1 MAQKKIRD
9 LAAVPEIL
17 GEYYLVVE
25 TPEGTK
31 QTLFSE
37 FCKNIFAADIT
48 ESKAEFPE
56 IGKNDTLPVIV
67 GKLKK
72 WQADTIAK
80 IEAGATQENIISE
93 FPEIGEGEE
102 GEAAKEALK
111 EKIASGYLAYTMNQK
126 LTKVIKDNGD
136 LLKDYEVMKRES
148 MASYGY
154 FGIEWSLDELMALVK
169 AGSWDKFAVG
179 DYFIETT
186 SSGEKIMWE
195 VAGKNSY
202 LHCGDTELNKK
213 HIVCCPRDC
222 LETYYKFNTSH
233 TNAGGYAASLMP
245 ANLETEANKFSSK
258 LQGYMTTIRRLEN
271 NKGTWAW
278 ASRRIFLPG
287 IVELCGSN
295 GFADGYSGGA
305 FNQLPLFTGGNAHI
319 LKGAGF
325 NKKKAGR
332 VNVWTA
338 DPSAASATHFC
349 FFDFAGGYSH
359 HGGAASDL
367 ALAPLIVL
375 S

>member
-111 EKIASGYLAYTMNQK
+111 EKIASGYLAYIMNQS
-126 LTKVIKDNGD
+126 LTKVIKDNAD
-136 LLKDYEVMKRES
+136 LLNDYEVMKREI
-148 MASYGY
+148 MAPYGY
-154 FGIEWSLDELMALVK
+154 FGIEWGLDDLMALVK

-202 LHCGDTELNKK
+202 LHCGDTELNKN

-271 NKGTWAW
+271 NKGAWAW

-287 IVELCGSN
+287 IAELCGSN

-305 FNQLPLFTGGNAHI
+305 FNQLQLFTGGNAHI

-332 VNVWTA
+332 VSFWTA
-338 DPSAASATHFC
+338 DPSAADTTDFC
-349 FFDFAGGYSH
+349 FFAHSGYSLD
-359 HGGAASDL
+359 GGAANAF

>member
-111 EKIASGYLAYTMNQK
+111 EKIASGYLAYIMNQS
-126 LTKVIKDNGD
+126 LTKAIKDNAD
-136 LLKDYEVMKRES
+136 LLNDYEVMKREI
-148 MASYGY
+148 MAPYGY
-154 FGIEWSLDELMALVK
+154 FGIEWGLDDLMALVK

-202 LHCGDTELNKK
+202 LHCGDTELNKN

-305 FNQLPLFTGGNAHI
+305 FNQLQLFTGGNAHI

-332 VNVWTA
+332 FYFWTA
-338 DPSAASATHFC
+338 DPSAANTTNFC
-349 FFDFAGGYSH
+349 AFTSNGYSNNY
-359 HGGAASDL
+359 GAADDL

>member
-111 EKIASGYLAYTMNQK
+111 EKM
-126 LTKVIKDNGD
+126 
-136 LLKDYEVMKRES
+136 
-148 MASYGY
+148 
-154 FGIEWSLDELMALVK
+154 
-169 AGSWDKFAVG
+169 
-179 DYFIETT
+179 
-186 SSGEKIMWE
+186 
-195 VAGKNSY
+195 
-202 LHCGDTELNKK
+202 
-213 HIVCCPRDC
+213 
-222 LETYYKFNTSH
+222 
-233 TNAGGYAASLMP
+233 
-245 ANLETEANKFSSK
+245 FS
-258 LQGYMTTIRRLEN
+258 
-271 NKGTWAW
+271 
-278 ASRRIFLPG
+278 
-287 IVELCGSN
+287 
-295 GFADGYSGGA
+295 
-305 FNQLPLFTGGNAHI
+305 
-319 LKGAGF
+319 
-325 NKKKAGR
+325 
-332 VNVWTA
+332 
-338 DPSAASATHFC
+338 
-349 FFDFAGGYSH
+349 
-359 HGGAASDL
+359 
-367 ALAPLIVL
+367 
-375 S
+375 

>member
-111 EKIASGYLAYTMNQK
+111 EKIASGYLAYIMNQS
-126 LTKVIKDNGD
+126 LTKAIKDNAD
-136 LLKDYEVMKRES
+136 LLNDYEVMKREI
-148 MASYGY
+148 MAPYGY
-154 FGIEWSLDELMALVK
+154 FGIEWGLDDLMALVK

-202 LHCGDTELNKK
+202 LHCGDTELNKN

-305 FNQLPLFTGGNAHI
+305 FNQLQLFTGGNAHI

-332 VNVWTA
+332 VYFWTA
-338 DPSAASATHFC
+338 DPSAAHTTDFCYFDRYGRSA
-349 FFDFAGGYSH
+349 DN
-359 HGGAASDL
+359 GAAHDL

>member
-17 GEYYLVVE
+17 GSYYLVIE

-31 QTLFSE
+31 QTSFSE
-37 FCKNIFAADIT
+37 FCKNVFAAEIT
-48 ESKAEFPE
+48 ETTAEFPE
-56 IGKNDTLPVIV
+56 IAKNDTIPAII

-72 WQADTIAK
+72 WQQDTIEK
-80 IEAGATQENIISE
+80 IEGCITQEKIISVL
-93 FPEIGEGEE
+93 PENVEDEE
-102 GEAAKEALK
+102 AEAALK
-111 EKIASGYLAYTMNQK
+111 EEVISAFLAYTMNQK

-202 LHCGDTELNKK
+202 LHCGDTELNKN

-332 VNVWTA
+332 VGFWSE
-338 DPSAASATHFC
+338 DPSAADTTDFC
-349 FFDFAGGYSH
+349 DFSNLGASSD
-359 HGGAASDL
+359 GGAANDL

>member
-111 EKIASGYLAYTMNQK
+111 EKIASGYLAYIMNQS
-126 LTKVIKDNGD
+126 LTKVIKDNAD
-136 LLKDYEVMKRES
+136 LLNDYEVMKREI
-148 MASYGY
+148 MAPYGY
-154 FGIEWSLDELMALVK
+154 FGIEWGLDDLMALVK

-202 LHCGDTELNKK
+202 LHCGDTELNKN

-271 NKGTWAW
+271 NKGAWAW

-287 IVELCGSN
+287 IAELCGSN

-305 FNQLPLFTGGNAHI
+305 FNQLQLFTGGNAHI

-332 VNVWTA
+332 VTFSTA
-338 DPSAASATHFC
+338 DPSAASTTDFC
-349 FFDFAGGYSH
+349 LFDYNGNSGYY
-359 HGGAASDL
+359 GAASDL

>member
-9 LAAVPEIL
+9 LAAVSEIL

-56 IGKNDTLPVIV
+56 IGENDTLPVIV

-111 EKIASGYLAYTMNQK
+111 EKIASGYLAYIMNK
-126 LTKVIKDNGD
+126 NLTKVIKDNAD
-136 LLKDYEVMKRES
+136 LLNDYEVMKREI
-148 MASYGY
+148 MAPYGY
-154 FGIEWSLDELMALVK
+154 SGIEWNIDDLMTLVK

-202 LHCGDTELNKK
+202 LHCGDTELNKN

-278 ASRRIFLPG
+278 AARRIFLPG

-295 GFADGYSGGA
+295 GFADHWSGGA
-305 FNQLPLFTGGNAHI
+305 FNQLQLFTGGNAHI

-332 VNVWTA
+332 VNFWTA
-338 DPSAASATHFC
+338 DPSAANTTYFC
-349 FFDFAGGYSH
+349 NFNHAGDSH
-359 HGGAASDL
+359 SNGAANDL

>member
-1 MAQKKIRD
+1 MTQKKIRD
-9 LAAVPEIL
+9 LAPVPETL
-17 GEYYLVVE
+17 GSYYLVIE

-31 QTLFSE
+31 QTSFSE
-37 FCKNIFAADIT
+37 LCKSIFAAEIT
-48 ESKAEFPE
+48 ETTEEFPE
-56 IGKNDTLPVIV
+56 IEKNDTIPAII

-72 WQADTIAK
+72 WQQDT
-80 IEAGATQENIISE
+80 
-93 FPEIGEGEE
+93 
-102 GEAAKEALK
+102 
-111 EKIASGYLAYTMNQK
+111 
-126 LTKVIKDNGD
+126 
-136 LLKDYEVMKRES
+136 LKDYEVMKRES

-202 LHCGDTELNKK
+202 LHCGDTELKKK

-222 LETYYKFNTSH
+222 LETYYKFNTTH
-233 TNAGGYAASLMP
+233 KNAGGYAASLMP
-245 ANLETEANKFSSK
+245 ENLETEANKFSSK

-278 ASRRIFLPG
+278 ASRRIFLPS

-295 GFADGYSGGA
+295 GFAGGYSPVA
-305 FNQLPLFTGGNAHI
+305 SNQLLLFTGGNAHI
-319 LKGAGF
+319 LKGVGF
-325 NKKKAGR
+325 NNKTGGR
-332 VNVWTA
+332 ISFWSA
-338 DPSAASATHFC
+338 DPSAADTTSFC
-349 FFDFAGGYSH
+349 LFDYYGTYAHGAGFGV
-359 HGGAASDL
+359 AI
-367 ALAPLIVL
+367 APLIVL

>member
-1 MAQKKIRD
+1 
-9 LAAVPEIL
+9 
-17 GEYYLVVE
+17 
-25 TPEGTK
+25 
-31 QTLFSE
+31 
-37 FCKNIFAADIT
+37 
-48 ESKAEFPE
+48 
-56 IGKNDTLPVIV
+56 
-67 GKLKK
+67 
-72 WQADTIAK
+72 
-80 IEAGATQENIISE
+80 
-93 FPEIGEGEE
+93 
-102 GEAAKEALK
+102 
-111 EKIASGYLAYTMNQK
+111 
-126 LTKVIKDNGD
+126 
-136 LLKDYEVMKRES
+136 
-148 MASYGY
+148 
-154 FGIEWSLDELMALVK
+154 MALVK

-202 LHCGDTELNKK
+202 LHCGDTELNKN

-295 GFADGYSGGA
+295 GWADAWSGGA
-305 FNQLPLFTGGNAHI
+305 FNQLQLFTGGNAHI

-332 VNVWTA
+332 VGFWSE
-338 DPSAASATHFC
+338 DPSAAYTTSFC
-349 FFDFAGGYSH
+349 IFNGDGNSNYI
-359 HGGAASDL
+359 GAASDL

>member
-111 EKIASGYLAYTMNQK
+111 EKIASGYLAYIMNQS
-126 LTKVIKDNGD
+126 LTKAIKDNAD
-136 LLKDYEVMKRES
+136 LLNDYEVMKREI
-148 MASYGY
+148 MAPYGY
-154 FGIEWSLDELMALVK
+154 FGIEWGLDDLMALVK

-202 LHCGDTELNKK
+202 LHCGDTELNKN

-305 FNQLPLFTGGNAHI
+305 FNQLQLFTGGNAHI

-332 VNVWTA
+332 VAFWTA
-338 DPSAASATHFC
+338 DPSAAHTTYFCSFYYRGDSA
-349 FFDFAGGYSH
+349 GS
-359 HGGAASDL
+359 GAASDL

>member
-111 EKIASGYLAYTMNQK
+111 EKIASGYLAYIMNQS
-126 LTKVIKDNGD
+126 LTKAIKDNAD
-136 LLKDYEVMKRES
+136 LLNDYEVMKREI
-148 MASYGY
+148 MAPYGY
-154 FGIEWSLDELMALVK
+154 FGIEWGLDDLMALVK

-202 LHCGDTELNKK
+202 LHCGDTELNKN

-305 FNQLPLFTGGNAHI
+305 FNQLQLFTGGNAHI

-332 VNVWTA
+332 VGFWTA
-338 DPSAASATHFC
+338 DPSAAYTTYFC
-349 FFDFAGGYSH
+349 SFYDNGNSSN
-359 HGGAASDL
+359 GGAANDL

>member
-111 EKIASGYLAYTMNQK
+111 EKIASGYLAYIMNQS
-126 LTKVIKDNGD
+126 LTKVIKDNAD
-136 LLKDYEVMKRES
+136 LLKDYEVMKREI
-148 MASYGY
+148 MAPYGY
-154 FGIEWSLDELMALVK
+154 FGIEWNIDDLMALVK
-169 AGSWDKFAVG
+169 AGQWDKFAVG

-202 LHCGDTELNKK
+202 LHCGDTELNKN

-287 IVELCGSN
+287 IVELCGSP
-295 GFADGYSGGA
+295 GFADQWSGGA
-305 FNQLPLFTGGNAHI
+305 FNQLQLFTGGNAHI

-332 VNVWTA
+332 VAFWTA
-338 DPSAASATHFC
+338 DPSAAYTTYFC
-349 FFDFAGGYSH
+349 GFGSHGGSSD
-359 HGGAASDL
+359 GGAADDL

>member
-111 EKIASGYLAYTMNQK
+111 EKIASGYLAYIMNQS
-126 LTKVIKDNGD
+126 LTKVIKDNAD
-136 LLKDYEVMKRES
+136 LLNDYEVMKREI
-148 MASYGY
+148 MAPYGY
-154 FGIEWSLDELMALVK
+154 FGIEWSLDDLMALVK

-195 VAGKNSY
+195 IAGKNSY
-202 LHCGDTELNKK
+202 LHCGDTELNKN

-305 FNQLPLFTGGNAHI
+305 FNQLQLFTGGNAHI

-332 VNVWTA
+332 VHFWTA
-338 DPSAASATHFC
+338 DPSAAYTTNFC
-349 FFDFAGGYSH
+349 AFNDSGHSSSY
-359 HGGAASDL
+359 GAAYDL

>member
-111 EKIASGYLAYTMNQK
+111 EKIASGYLAYIMNQS
-126 LTKVIKDNGD
+126 LTKVIKDNAD
-136 LLKDYEVMKRES
+136 LLNDYEVMKREI
-148 MASYGY
+148 MAPYGY
-154 FGIEWSLDELMALVK
+154 FGIEWSLDDLMALVK

-202 LHCGDTELNKK
+202 LHCGDTELNKN

-305 FNQLPLFTGGNAHI
+305 FNQLQLFTGGNAHI

-332 VNVWTA
+332 VDFWTA
-338 DPSAASATHFC
+338 DPSAAGTTYFCHFGN
-349 FFDFAGGYSH
+349 DGASSNH
-359 HGGAASDL
+359 GAADDL

>member
-111 EKIASGYLAYTMNQK
+111 EKIASGYLAYIMNQS
-126 LTKVIKDNGD
+126 LTKVIKDNAD
-136 LLKDYEVMKRES
+136 LLNDYEVMKREI
-148 MASYGY
+148 MAPYGY
-154 FGIEWSLDELMALVK
+154 FGIEWGLDDLMALVK

-195 VAGKNSY
+195 IAGKNSY
-202 LHCGDTELNKK
+202 LHCGDTELNKN

-287 IVELCGSN
+287 IVELCGSP
-295 GFADGYSGGA
+295 GFADQWSGGA
-305 FNQLPLFTGGNAHI
+305 FNQLQLFTGGNAHI

-332 VNVWTA
+332 VGFWAA
-338 DPSAASATHFC
+338 DPSAANTTDFC
-349 FFDFAGGYSH
+349 AFSNNGDSGG
-359 HGGAASDL
+359 GGAAYDG

>member
-111 EKIASGYLAYTMNQK
+111 EKIASGYLAYIMNQS
-126 LTKVIKDNGD
+126 LTKVIKDNAD
-136 LLKDYEVMKRES
+136 LLNDYEVMKREI
-148 MASYGY
+148 MAPYGY
-154 FGIEWSLDELMALVK
+154 FGIEWSLDDLMALVK

-195 VAGKNSY
+195 IAGKNSY
-202 LHCGDTELNKK
+202 LHCGDTELNKN

-287 IVELCGSN
+287 IVELCGSP
-295 GFADGYSGGA
+295 GFADQWSGGA
-305 FNQLPLFTGGNAHI
+305 FNQLQLFTGGNAHI

-332 VNVWTA
+332 VNFWTA
-338 DPSAASATHFC
+338 DPSAANTTNFC
-349 FFDFAGGYSH
+349 FFYDAGDSRH
-359 HGGAASDL
+359 HGAANDL

>member
-111 EKIASGYLAYTMNQK
+111 EKIASGYLAYIMNQS
-126 LTKVIKDNGD
+126 LTKVIKDNTD
-136 LLKDYEVMKRES
+136 LLNDYEVMKREI
-148 MASYGY
+148 MAPYGY
-154 FGIEWSLDELMALVK
+154 FGIEWGLDDLMALVK

-202 LHCGDTELNKK
+202 LHCGDTELNKN

-271 NKGTWAW
+271 NKGAWAW

-287 IVELCGSN
+287 IAELCGSN

-305 FNQLPLFTGGNAHI
+305 FNQLQLFTGGNAHI

-332 VNVWTA
+332 VIFWMA
-338 DPSAASATHFC
+338 DPSAADTTNFCYFGGDGGSA
-349 FFDFAGGYSH
+349 DY
-359 HGGAASDL
+359 GAATGL
-367 ALAPLIVL
+367 AIAPLIVL

>member
-17 GEYYLVVE
+17 GSYYLVIE

-31 QTLFSE
+31 QTLFSGL
-37 FCKNIFAADIT
+37 CKNIFAAEIT
-48 ESKAEFPE
+48 ETAAEFPE
-56 IGKNDTLPVIV
+56 IVKDDTIPVII

-72 WQADTIAK
+72 WQRDTIEK
-80 IEAGATQENIISE
+80 IEGCITQEKIVSAL
-93 FPEIGEGEE
+93 PESAEGEE
-102 GEAAKEALK
+102 AENALK
-111 EKIASGYLAYTMNQK
+111 EEVISAFLAYTMNQK
-126 LTKVIKDNGD
+126 LTKVIEDNGN
-136 LLKDYEVMKRES
+136 LLKDYEVMKREI
-148 MASYGY
+148 MAPYGY
-154 FGIEWSLDELMALVK
+154 FGIEWNVDEIMALVK

-202 LHCGDTELNKK
+202 LHCGDTELNKN

-222 LETYYKFNTSH
+222 LETYYKFNTTN

-295 GFADGYSGGA
+295 GWADAWSGGA
-305 FNQLPLFTGGNAHI
+305 FNQLQLFTGGNAHI

-332 VNVWTA
+332 VNFWTA
-338 DPSAASATHFC
+338 DPSAAHATGFC
-349 FFDFAGGYSH
+349 NFNS
-359 HGGAASDL
+359 GASYYALGADDDL

>member
-111 EKIASGYLAYTMNQK
+111 EKIASGYLAYIMNQS
-126 LTKVIKDNGD
+126 LTKAIKDNAD
-136 LLKDYEVMKRES
+136 LLNDYEVMKREI
-148 MASYGY
+148 MAPYGY
-154 FGIEWSLDELMALVK
+154 FGIEWGLDDLMALVK

-202 LHCGDTELNKK
+202 LHCGDTELNKN

-305 FNQLPLFTGGNAHI
+305 FNQLQLFTGGNAHI

-332 VNVWTA
+332 VGFWSE
-338 DPSAASATHFC
+338 DPSAADTTGFC
-349 FFDFAGGYSH
+349 FFGGSGGSGYL
-359 HGGAASDL
+359 GGAADDL

>member
-1 MAQKKIRD
+1 MAQRKISD

-17 GEYYLVVE
+17 GGHYLVIE

-31 QTLFSE
+31 QALFSE
-37 FCKNIFAADIT
+37 FCKSIFAADIT

-56 IGKNDTLPVIV
+56 IEKEDSLPVII

-72 WQADTIAK
+72 WQADTIKK
-80 IEAGATQENIISE
+80 IEEGATQENIISE
-93 FPEIGEGEE
+93 FPEKVEGEE
-102 GEAAKEALK
+102 AEADLK
-111 EKIASGYLAYTMNQK
+111 TKIASGYLAYIMNQS
-126 LTKVIKDNGD
+126 LTALIKGNED
-136 LLKDYEVMKRES
+136 LLKDYEIMKRES

-154 FGIEWSLDELMALVK
+154 FGVEWGLDELMALVK
-169 AGSWDKFAVG
+169 AGAWDKFAIG

-202 LHCGDTELNKK
+202 LHCGDTELNKS

-222 LETYYKFNTSH
+222 LETYYKFNSTN

-305 FNQLPLFTGGNAHI
+305 FNQLPLFAGGNAHI
-319 LKGAGF
+319 LKGSGF

-332 VNVWTA
+332 VSFWTA
-338 DPSAASATHFC
+338 DPSAAGTTYFC
-349 FFDFAGGYSH
+349 AFSGYGYSAD
-359 HGGAASDL
+359 GGAAYDL
-367 ALAPLIVL
+367 GLAPLIVL

>member
-31 QTLFSE
+31 KTLFSE

-56 IGKNDTLPVIV
+56 IGENDTLPVIV

-111 EKIASGYLAYTMNQK
+111 EKIASGYLAYIMNQS
-126 LTKVIKDNGD
+126 LTKAIKDNAD
-136 LLKDYEVMKRES
+136 LLNDYEVMKREI
-148 MASYGY
+148 MAPYGY
-154 FGIEWSLDELMALVK
+154 FGIEWGIDDLMALVK

-202 LHCGDTELNKK
+202 LHCGDTELNKN

-245 ANLETEANKFSSK
+245 ANLETEASKFSSK

-271 NKGTWAW
+271 NKGAWAW

-305 FNQLPLFTGGNAHI
+305 FNQLQLFTGGNAHI

-325 NKKKAGR
+325 NKKKTGR
-332 VNVWTA
+332 VAFWTA
-338 DPSAASATHFC
+338 DPSAADATDFC
-349 FFDFAGGYSH
+349 RFYGHGGSGN
-359 HGGAASDL
+359 GGAAIDL

>member
-9 LAAVPEIL
+9 LSPVPEIL

-80 IEAGATQENIISE
+80 IEAGATQE
-93 FPEIGEGEE
+93 
-102 GEAAKEALK
+102 K
-111 EKIASGYLAYTMNQK
+111 
-126 LTKVIKDNGD
+126 
-136 LLKDYEVMKRES
+136 MKREI
-148 MASYGY
+148 MAPYGY
-154 FGIEWSLDELMALVK
+154 FGIEWGLDDLMALVK

-202 LHCGDTELNKK
+202 LHCGDTELNKN

-258 LQGYMTTIRRLEN
+258 LQDYMTTIRRLEN

-305 FNQLPLFTGGNAHI
+305 FNQLQLFTGGNAHI

-332 VNVWTA
+332 VRFWTA
-338 DPSAASATHFC
+338 DPSAADPTNFC
-349 FFDFAGGYSH
+349 NFYYYGGSDSD
-359 HGGAASDL
+359 GAAYDL